1 MLVFA
6 QRVSAIRDAV
16 REVVGEDVKLSS
28 LYEAAAHDI
37 KKGYHMSFRMEKLAL
52 KELPDYAAN
61 VGPRYER
68 VLIAAAQPTAWRVA
82 AAG

>member
-1 MLVFA
+1 
-6 QRVSAIRDAV
+6 
-16 REVVGEDVKLSS
+16 
-28 LYEAAAHDI
+28 
-37 KKGYHMSFRMEKLAL
+37 MSFRMEKLPL